1 MTTMRFLVRILM
13 AWMSKPAAFRR
24 ARPRMVELDLDEQ
37 VDGHPQ
43 QELDVEQD
51 QRPKKLAA
59 QALAFAFHRGS
70 VCRIGEC

>member
-1 MTTMRFLVRILM
+1 
-13 AWMSKPAAFRR
+13 
-24 ARPRMVELDLDEQ
+24 MVERDLDEQ

-43 QELDVEQD
+43 QELDVEED